1 MSDSEDVLA
10 AVFKEFCSFG
20 MGSRNVG
27 PPLMDSRQCQKV
39 ARDCGLLDK
48 RLTKV
53 DVDIIFTGV
62 KGRGEHRIDYL
73 DFLECVRQWAE
84 RKGVTYEE
92 ICDMIANS
100 NGPTLNQVTTPDS
113 QKFSAP
119 LAEAVVRPSPARAS
133 PPSGESRPSAAGRAP
148 TSASSRGD
156 RRDSRPPPPPPA
168 NTALHPDWYEV
179 QNPDPQGPD
188 ELVYYVNRKTN
199 ETSWNRPV
207 VNSSSA
213 PVRTVA
219 VDLLEDDDEEE
230 KEKDGSFGRHE
241 ASPYKSVFDKLTDHH
256 LYTGTHKHRF
266 NPQTGQGLGIKGRDS
281 VGKGQGTANDAPS
294 TFKGNTNTGTDEVIH
309 DISQILN
316 RK

>member
-1 MSDSEDVLA
+1 MSEQEDPLA

-27 PPLMDSRQCQKV
+27 PPLMDSRQCQKL
-39 ARDCGLLDK
+39 ARDCRILDK

-53 DVDIIFTGV
+53 DIDLVFTAV

-84 RKGVTYEE
+84 RKGVSYEDLCE
-92 ICDMIANS
+92 MIAHS
-100 NGPTLNQVTTPDS
+100 QGPTLNHVTTPDA
-113 QKFSAP
+113 QKFSSPLYEAAP
-119 LAEAVVRPSPARAS
+119 RTAPASGIS
-133 PPSGESRPSAAGRAP
+133 PPSGASVTPPPGRN
-148 TSASSRGD
+148 TSGK
-156 RRDSRPPPPPPA
+156 RDSKAPPPPPA
-168 NTALHPDWYEV
+168 NTQLHPDWYEV

-207 VNSSSA
+207 LVSPPHTGRSFDDSS
-213 PVRTVA
+213 V
-219 VDLLEDDDEEE
+219 ED
-230 KEKDGSFGRHE
+230 KDGSNSFRSR
-241 ASPYKSVFDKLTDHH
+241 ASNSPYKSVFDKLTDHT

-266 NPQTGQGLGIKGRDS
+266 DPETGQGRGSRGRES
-281 VGKGQGTANDAPS
+281 IGKGHGTALDSS
-294 TFKGNTNTGTDEVIH
+294 TTFQGNTNTGTDEVIH
-309 DISQILN
+309 DISQIVI